1 MLTPLNDSFNCF
13 LFPMKKDSQYTTF
26 FFQDMLWNELF
37 VENDYKG
44 PSDDY
49 VLKSFILSP
58 VDYLRKHLFVDKPFT
73 EMMDE
78 YVEAFKLNASET
90 ERLFHTV
97 KANDVSEVVPCK
109 LVPAF
114 QLQTKANDLVWSMLH
129 GSLVLQS
136 RKCDLHRLKNMY
148 FHPGDEN
155 NWCTS
160 VSFSPVS
167 INFMATADINSYSS
181 DVTFSVDNYTDE
193 TEYPSSDCKIDC
205 TTQVSSFDE
214 LTKCQNAFACVFIK
228 QMWYAHLE
236 NSFYLDLYTHKN
248 AVIISFS
255 TSSIFRI
262 ERVDPHLL
270 NKDLY
275 NES

>member
-1 MLTPLNDSFNCF
+1 MLTPLNNSFNCF

-26 FFQDMLWNELF
+26 FFRNMFWNELP

-44 PSDDY
+44 PSDEY
-49 VLKSFILSP
+49 VLKSFVLSP
-58 VDYLRKHLFVDKPFT
+58 VDYLRKHLFVDKTFT

-78 YVEAFKLNASET
+78 YVKVFELNEKET
-90 ERLFHTV
+90 ETLFRDV
-97 KANDVSEVVPCK
+97 KSNNVSEIVPCK
-109 LVPAF
+109 LDPVEV
-114 QLQTKANDLVWSMLH
+114 QNSHLWSTLH
-129 GSLVLQS
+129 CSLVLQS

-148 FHPGDEN
+148 FHPNDEN
-155 NWCTS
+155 NGWCTTID
-160 VSFSPVS
+160 FSPVS
-167 INFMATADINSYSS
+167 INFMAMADTNSYSS
-181 DVTFSVDNYTDE
+181 DVSFSFDRYTDE
-193 TEYPSSDCKIDC
+193 KEYPSSDCKLVDYS
-205 TTQVSSFDE
+205 TSVSSFDE
-214 LTKCQNAFACVFIK
+214 LTKCENAFACVFIK

-248 AVIISFS
+248 AVITSFS